1 MILKKEKAR
10 FESPDRLNRI
20 VEGTRIVG
28 EFIADSNIR
37 IDGEVHGNVA
47 CGGKVVLGENGI
59 IKGNL
64 TCNEAD
70 IEGKIEG
77 DLNIDVLLCLREKSK
92 IVGNINTARIEI
104 SQGALFLGNCSMG
117 NATSSKGVPVQ
128 NKKNHPE
135 DIVY

>member
-1 MILKKEKAR
+1 MKKEKAR

-28 EFIADSNIR
+28 ELIADSNIR

-47 CGGKVVLGENGI
+47 CAGKVVLGENGI

-70 IEGKIEG
+70 IEGNIEG
-77 DLNIDVLLCLREKSK
+77 DLNIDILLCLKEKSK
-92 IVGNINTARIEI
+92 IIGNINTAKIEVN
-104 SQGALFLGNCSMG
+104 QGAIFLGNCTMG
-117 NATSSKGVPVQ
+117 GAPQSKGVNVQ
-128 NKKNHPE
+128 NKKNQPE